1 MIARMRIDYFHMSRC
16 ECDDGDKV
24 LLLTNQITRQT
35 ANPKLRLLKEIVKL
49 WSWTVMHSHE
59 TLFDYLIRIF
69 VRPDVDVIAFSET
82 RLMIINKSLIELT
95 MKRRRDHVM
104 RESQEYTNWRR
115 LNVKERKKKIILLS
129 MSIDKTGIDCWGFEE
144 RCYLDKVTLIVY
156 RYLFLEQ

>member
-35 ANPKLRLLKEIVKL
+35 ANPKLRLLKDIVKL

-59 TLFDYLIRIF
+59 TLFDYLIRFF

-82 RLMIINKSLIELT
+82 RLMIINKSLIDNEKT
-95 MKRRRDHVM
+95 SRSR
-104 RESQEYTNWRR
+104 Y
-115 LNVKERKKKIILLS
+115 ERKSGIHKLAKIKRKREKEENNSVINEHRQNWDRLLRIWRK
-129 MSIDKTGIDCWGFEE
+129 M
-144 RCYLDKVTLIVY
+144 
-156 RYLFLEQ
+156 LFR